1 MLHAI
6 KFFFEIALP
15 LLAAGGLLTS
25 FAEFKKNYNLI
36 DLIKDK
42 IDSLR
47 GKAVLDAQYV
57 IKVARWDVAHIETAI
72 RGLPQFLVTR
82 ITKTIRKKV

>member
-1 MLHAI
+1 MHAL
-6 KFFFEIALP
+6 KFIVEVILP
-15 LLAAGGLLTS
+15 AAAAGGLVTS
-25 FAEFKKNYNLI
+25 FAEFKKNCNLI

-42 IDSLR
+42 IDALR

-57 IKVARWDVAHIETAI
+57 IRVARWDVAHVETAI